1 MAAGITLVDT
11 SENYGLES
19 RSASLSAEQ
28 ILGQCMDTS
37 ASAPLLAT
45 TMSNPWKSLIQGTGV
60 RIGAAGILKALEN
73 SADRLGVGEIDLYQ
87 VPAKMFYLGTP
98 KVVANALVGAMD
110 QGIIQ
115 HVGGVNMSK
124 SKMARFHK
132 NLSSGGYGLTS
143 NAFEFSLVN
152 RNAWKS
158 GLISSC
164 KSLGVIPIAQNP
176 LGNGLASGEYT
187 ATNPTGGK
195 VSGKSSFEF
204 KELEKYTT
212 LHDMLETVQKK
223 VQGRLEGENRK
234 LKDRRDRYG
243 GDAVSGSYFLLHH
256 EQNDFLCSLHKTRQ
270 TLSFRSILT

>member
-1 MAAGITLVDT
+1 MAYNSLVSAGITFVDT

-19 RSASLSAEQ
+19 RSKSLSAEQ

-37 ASAPLLAT
+37 ALAPLLAT
-45 TMSNPWKSLIQGTGV
+45 TISNPWKSLIQGRGI
-60 RIGAAGILKALEN
+60 RIGSTGILKALEE
-73 SADRLGVGEIDLYQ
+73 SADRLGIGEVDLYQ
-87 VPAKMFYLGTP
+87 VPAKMFYVGTP
-98 KVVANALVGAMD
+98 KVVANTLIGAMD

-115 HVGGVNMSK
+115 QVGGVNMSK

-132 NLSSGGYGLTS
+132 NLSNGGYGLTS

-164 KSLGVIPIAQNP
+164 KSLGVIPVAQNP

-195 VSGKSSFEF
+195 VSGESPHDF

-223 VQGRLEGENRK
+223 VQGRLENENRK

-243 GDAVSGSYFLLHH
+243 GDAVS
-256 EQNDFLCSLHKTRQ
+256 D
-270 TLSFRSILT
+270 